1 MAFGAR
7 GYFRQPWNVFDFVL
21 VVGTSVGP
29 AVGLPSVTSLLRVFR
44 VLRAVRLVRGS
55 KGMVQVRELAME
67 GGVCCVRA
75 ILGGQSRVVCF
86 VH

>member
-1 MAFGAR
+1 VAFGAR
-7 GYFRQPWNVFDFVL
+7 GYLRQRWNVFDFVL

-55 KGMVQVRELAME
+55 RGMVQVCVNVNVHELQLGFPNTTKNAE
-67 GGVCCVRA
+67 GF
-75 ILGGQSRVVCF
+75 SKP
-86 VH
+86 